1 MTTELP
7 EPKRLRAVLRA
18 LKAEGVQHIR
28 CGDWEVTLQPLD
40 GYAATSAPLPLEQ
53 IARKIR
59 LPIEGSPMEALL
71 RPTVEA
77 EAAKARGDAEAEEL
91 AEHYAHTGL
100 VPGDVLKALQGG
112 VPLDD

>member
-1 MTTELP
+1 MTELP
-7 EPKRLRAVLRA
+7 EPKRLRAILRA

-28 CGDWEVTLQPLD
+28 CGEWEVTLQSSS
-40 GYAATSAPLPLEQ
+40 GAPSPAEPSP
-53 IARKIR
+53 RRIR
-59 LPIEGSPMEALL
+59 EPIPGSPMELLL

-77 EAAKARGDAEAEEL
+77 EIARARGDAEDAEL

-112 VPLDD
+112 ISLDD